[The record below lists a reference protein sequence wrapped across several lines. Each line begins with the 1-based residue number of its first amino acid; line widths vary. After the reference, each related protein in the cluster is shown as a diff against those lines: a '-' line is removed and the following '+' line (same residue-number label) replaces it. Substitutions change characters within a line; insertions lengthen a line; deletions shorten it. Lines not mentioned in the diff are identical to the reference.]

1 MPGGAGRVHIGR
13 TMILPQTAEYALRAM
28 ACLAA
33 LPPGQ
38 GMRAV
43 DLSVQASV
51 PAAYL
56 SKILRR
62 LVLGG
67 LLVSRKGH
75 HGGFAL
81 ARPPRRIRFAEVLAA
96 ADAGPHVGRCAFGW
110 EQCDPEAPCP
120 LHPAWSKLQTSFG
133 EWAQSTTLADV
144 DINNLDFSIARA
156 RDAAG

>member
-1 MPGGAGRVHIGR
+1 
-13 TMILPQTAEYALRAM
+13 MILPQTAEYALRAM

-33 LPPGQ
+33 LPPGE
-38 GMRAV
+38 GMRAL

-62 LVLGG
+62 LVIAG
-67 LLVSRKGH
+67 LLVSKKGH

-81 ARPPRRIRFAEVLAA
+81 ARPPRRIHFAEILAA

-110 EQCDPEAPCP
+110 AQCDPEAPCP
-120 LHPAWSKLQTSFG
+120 LHPAWSKLRASFG
-133 EWAQSTTLADV
+133 EWAQTSTLADI
-144 DINNLDFSIARA
+144 DLANFDQSLPGRRA
-156 RDAAG
+156 EAG